1 MIAKPV
7 MMISKQM
14 PNEVYDMEAVP
25 RVLVVDDVVENI
37 QIALTLLN
45 SQNYDLF
52 YAMSGEDALELL
64 SHNQFDLILLDIMMP
79 NMDGYELCQRIQS
92 QANYNHCPVIFLT
105 ARTDT
110 PSLEKAF
117 EVGGVDY
124 IAKPFHSSEFIARV
138 KTHLDL
144 FLTRH
149 QLEKSNRELQH
160 RATEAET
167 MLTSELEETQMELI
181 HLLTGLMEST
191 SDETSHHIQR
201 VARHS
206 RLLAHLHRDL
216 SDKDAY
222 VIYHAAPM
230 HDIGKVFIPESILH
244 KSGKLTDA
252 EFDVMK
258 THTTQSDK
266 LFRRSNKPLLKAAST
281 IARQHHEKWDGT
293 GYPDGL
299 HGNKIHIYSRIVALA
314 DVFDAL
320 THKRCYKPEWT
331 IEKAAEFILQ
341 KSGTHFDPYL
351 VKLFEDNLQSFVAIA
366 NE

>member
-167 MLTSELEETQMELI
+167 MLTSELEETHMELI

-191 SDETSHHIQR
+191 S
-201 VARHS
+201 
-206 RLLAHLHRDL
+206 
-216 SDKDAY
+216 
-222 VIYHAAPM
+222 
-230 HDIGKVFIPESILH
+230 
-244 KSGKLTDA
+244 
-252 EFDVMK
+252 
-258 THTTQSDK
+258 
-266 LFRRSNKPLLKAAST
+266 
-281 IARQHHEKWDGT
+281 
-293 GYPDGL
+293 
-299 HGNKIHIYSRIVALA
+299 
-314 DVFDAL
+314 
-320 THKRCYKPEWT
+320 
-331 IEKAAEFILQ
+331 
-341 KSGTHFDPYL
+341 
-351 VKLFEDNLQSFVAIA
+351 
-366 NE
+366 